1 MNLNDVIFKILDMP
15 IINDLKEVI
24 LEMLDMSINHEKYVA
39 SLDETKWLILSS
51 LLFIIPAIYSYYNNL
66 YIYTIILILTTII
79 SVNFWRDATYSWRR
93 ISDRIFAKLAFVF
106 FFINGIMYITYLP
119 FIILSYFGLFASFW
133 CYYLSNKYCGKSS
146 IWWKYHFTFH
156 SIITFLQ
163 LLVIK
168 SVVMTV

>member
-66 YIYTIILILTTII
+66 YIYTIILI
-79 SVNFWRDATYSWRR
+79 YE
-93 ISDRIFAKLAFVF
+93 
-106 FFINGIMYITYLP
+106 
-119 FIILSYFGLFASFW
+119 
-133 CYYLSNKYCGKSS
+133 
-146 IWWKYHFTFH
+146 
-156 SIITFLQ
+156 
-163 LLVIK
+163 
-168 SVVMTV
+168 